1 MLTEYCYW
9 IFMIKSYFLSLS
21 CVLCLLSITTPV
33 RAQNLPQLLRP
44 SPEPEPEPETLPPSE
59 ELLLPLE
66 VPSEESPT
74 PEFDIPGTIVVKQFE
89 VIGSSIFSQAELTEL
104 LKPYINRP
112 ISFAELIQ
120 AQESITQLYVDQG
133 YITTGT
139 FIPPQTLKDGIVKI
153 EVVEGSVEKIEVK
166 GLERL
171 PTSYITS
178 RLKKGT
184 QTPLNQQKLLEALQL
199 LQFNPLIDRIS
210 AELSAGTS
218 PGANILTVE
227 VTRASALAA
236 SLRLDNQRV
245 PSVGSQR
252 RIVELTHANL
262 LGFGDR
268 FNARYYNTDG
278 SNALDDLSYTIP
290 VNAANGTLGFTFRLI
305 DSKVIEEPFDDLD
318 LKSEFRQYALTYRQP
333 IIQNPNQ
340 ELALG
345 LTGDRQTSDVN
356 LLDNLLEG
364 ETRINALRFFQ
375 EYNQRSSQYV
385 FALRSQFSFGLQGFQ
400 TTLNGEETDREFYV
414 WRGQLQ
420 YVRLLSDDTSLL
432 LRSDLQLADRPLIPI
447 EQFSLGG
454 VNTVRGY
461 RQDLLLSD
469 NGFFA
474 SVELRTTIA
483 RIPKWQASLQLT
495 PFFDLG
501 TTWNKDSEVIPRQS
515 LYSIGIGLRFE
526 VGDTFN
532 ARLDWGIPLADVD
545 LDKDTLQ
552 ENGINFAIEYN
563 PF

>member
-1 MLTEYCYW
+1 MKKSHFSS
-9 IFMIKSYFLSLS
+9 IFYASFLFS
-21 CVLCLLSITTPV
+21 TATPV
-33 RAQNLPQLLRP
+33 VAQTVPQPVLP
-44 SPEPEPEPETLPPSE
+44 SPEPLPKPETLPPPE
-59 ELLLPLE
+59 ELLPPLE
-66 VPSEESPT
+66 VPSGESST
-74 PEFDIPGTIVVKQFE
+74 PEFDIPGTIVVRQFE
-89 VIGSSIFSQAELTEL
+89 VIGSTIFSQSELAEL
-104 LKPYINRP
+104 LKPYTNRP

-166 GLERL
+166 GLQRL

-199 LQFNPLIDRIS
+199 LQFNPLIDKIS

-227 VTRASALAA
+227 VTRASAFAA

-252 RIVELTHANL
+252 RIVELIHDNL
-262 LGFGDR
+262 FGFGDR
-268 FNARYYNTDG
+268 LNVRYYNTDG
-278 SNALDDLSYTIP
+278 SNALDDFSYTIP
-290 VNAANGTLGFTFRLI
+290 VNASNGTLGFTFRLI
-305 DSKVIEEPFDDLD
+305 DSKVVEEPFDDLD
-318 LKSEFRQYALTYRQP
+318 LKSDFRQYALTYRQP

-345 LTGDRQTSDVN
+345 LIGDRQTSDVN

-364 ETRINALRFFQ
+364 ETRINTLRFFQ
-375 EYNQRSSQYV
+375 EYTQRSSQYV
-385 FALRSQFSFGLQGFQ
+385 LALRSQFSIGLQGFQ
-400 TTLNGEETDREFYV
+400 TTLNGEETDQEFYV
-414 WRGQLQ
+414 WRGQAQ
-420 YVRLLSDDTSLL
+420 YVRLLSDNTSLL
-432 LRSDLQLADRPLIPI
+432 LRSELQLADRPLIPI

-454 VNTVRGY
+454 INTVRGY

-474 SVELRTTIA
+474 SVELRTAIA
-483 RIPKWQASLQLT
+483 RIPKWQATLQLT

-501 TTWNKDSEVIPRQS
+501 TAWNRNDGEVLPRKS
-515 LYSIGIGLRFE
+515 IYSIGIGLRFE

-532 ARLDWGIPLADVD
+532 ARLDWGIRLTDVD

-552 ENGINFAIEYN
+552 EKGIHFEIEYN

>member
-1 MLTEYCYW
+1 
-9 IFMIKSYFLSLS
+9 MIKSYFLSLS
-21 CVLCLLSITTPV
+21 CVLCLLSITIPV
-33 RAQNLPQLLRP
+33 GAQTVPQLLRP

-59 ELLLPLE
+59 ELLPSLE

-166 GLERL
+166 GLKRL

-184 QTPLNQQKLLEALQL
+184 QTPLNQQQLLEALQL
-199 LQFNPLIDRIS
+199 LQFNPLIDKIS

-236 SLRLDNQRV
+236 NLRLDNQRV

-290 VNAANGTLGFTFRLI
+290 VNASNGTLGFTFRLI

-385 FALRSQFSFGLQGFQ
+385 FALRSQFSLGLQGFQ
-400 TTLNGEETDREFYV
+400 TTLNGEETDQEFYV
-414 WRGQLQ
+414 WRGQVQ

-454 VNTVRGY
+454 ANTVRGY

-501 TTWNKDSEVIPRQS
+501 TAWNKDSEVIPRQS

-532 ARLDWGIPLADVD
+532 ARLDWGIPIADVD

-552 ENGINFAIEYN
+552 EKGIHFAIEYN

>member
-1 MLTEYCYW
+1 
-9 IFMIKSYFLSLS
+9 MIKSHFSSIFYASFLF
-21 CVLCLLSITTPV
+21 SIATPV
-33 RAQNLPQLLRP
+33 VAQTVPQPVLP
-44 SPEPEPEPETLPPSE
+44 SPEPLPKPETLPPPE
-59 ELLLPLE
+59 ELLPPLE
-66 VPSEESPT
+66 VPSGESPT
-74 PEFDIPGTIVVKQFE
+74 PEFDIPGTIVVRQFE
-89 VIGSSIFSQAELTEL
+89 VIGSTIFSQAELAEL
-104 LKPYINRP
+104 LEPYTNRP

-120 AQESITQLYVDQG
+120 VQESITQLYVDQG

-166 GLERL
+166 GLKRL

-199 LQFNPLIDRIS
+199 LQFNPLIDKIS

-218 PGANILTVE
+218 PGANILTAE
-227 VTRASALAA
+227 VTRASAFAA

-252 RIVELTHANL
+252 RIVELTHDNL
-262 LGFGDR
+262 FGFGDR

-278 SNALDDLSYTIP
+278 SNALDDFSYTIP
-290 VNAANGTLGFTFRLI
+290 VNASNGTLGFTFRLI
-305 DSKVIEEPFDDLD
+305 DSKVVEEPFDDLD
-318 LKSEFRQYALTYRQP
+318 LKSDFRQYALTYRQP

-345 LTGDRQTSDVN
+345 LIGDRQTSDVN

-364 ETRINALRFFQ
+364 ETRINTLRFFQ
-375 EYNQRSSQYV
+375 EYTQRSSQYV
-385 FALRSQFSFGLQGFQ
+385 LALRSQFSIGLQGFQ
-400 TTLNGEETDREFYV
+400 TTLNGEETDQEFYV
-414 WRGQLQ
+414 WRGQAQ

-432 LRSDLQLADRPLIPI
+432 LRSELQLADRPLIPI

-454 VNTVRGY
+454 INTVRGY

-474 SVELRTTIA
+474 SVELRTAIA
-483 RIPKWQASLQLT
+483 RIPKWQATLQLT

-501 TTWNKDSEVIPRQS
+501 TAWNRNDGEVLPRKS
-515 LYSIGIGLRFE
+515 IYSIGIGLRFE

-532 ARLDWGIPLADVD
+532 ARLDWGIRLADVD

-552 ENGINFAIEYN
+552 EKGIHFEIEYSRLYR
-563 PF
+563 